1 MSKLSGNAK
10 LAVVTPRSKG
20 HNSVTSVHA
29 DDVEKLIEF
38 LTIKSRNGFVRE
50 VFNQEFY
57 YFCIFSSSG
66 LTHDGCV
73 NFGSTRQIELAPGE
87 HHINDIALNEDG
99 TALYSAAGNVVRV
112 WDLKR

>member
-1 MSKLSGNAK
+1 MLMMWKSSI
-10 LAVVTPRSKG
+10 KG
-20 HNSVTSVHA
+20 
-29 DDVEKLIEF
+29 
-38 LTIKSRNGFVRE
+38 RNGLIRE
-50 VFNQEFY
+50 IFQQEFY
-57 YFCIFSSSG
+57 YFYIFSSSG